1 MLYTGKLNAVLLLS
15 NFSVSI
21 ISTANVSQVVSVIIC
36 QRRSNGHEH
45 TLTQL

>member
-1 MLYTGKLNAVLLLS
+1 MLYTGKLNVVLLLS
-15 NFSVSI
+15 NIVVSI
-21 ISTANVSQVVSVIIC
+21 ISTANVGQVVSVITS